1 MEDFM
6 PGVVEQFVRE
16 NSMQISANCS
26 GIVRS
31 VLVPKVKTE
40 SPTLVAHGNRD
51 MVKTFDLRE
60 LSHEVTI
67 EGLRYRVRASNIS
80 FKHLPSIFANVEI
93 ARGSDWWV
101 QLGHLQLVYDGR
113 ANNVDGNCV
122 GAFANARMGVRHELI
137 DACIYPIQCQLIE
150 MERSLRGYYIS

>member
-51 MVKTFDLRE
+51 MVKTFDKTAE
-60 LSHEVTI
+60 
-67 EGLRYRVRASNIS
+67 NM
-80 FKHLPSIFANVEI
+80 
-93 ARGSDWWV
+93 
-101 QLGHLQLVYDGR
+101 HLQKAKINNGIAFVWSERKR
-113 ANNVDGNCV
+113 APT
-122 GAFANARMGVRHELI
+122 E
-137 DACIYPIQCQLIE
+137 Q
-150 MERSLRGYYIS
+150 